1 MNTAQRGRIAKKEI
15 NLIHQFIKQNLNNN
29 KLINN
34 KKKKKTSSRE
44 LVRWPTR
51 LWFWF
56 FVLNRRATEWFVF
69 VWCWRQ
75 WQLHFAWQA
84 QLADRSSLL
93 SSSRVS
99 FYFVPFIFFCC
110 FLFFSFFF
118 LLLLLFSNCV
128 PRRKATHQSLSLS
141 AKHRCRYQRR
151 IGAKVRKK
159 KNGDDQFEMKENV
172 HQTRFPPYFDLDS
185 KK

>member
-1 MNTAQRGRIAKKEI
+1 M
-15 NLIHQFIKQNLNNN
+15 
-29 KLINN
+29 
-34 KKKKKTSSRE
+34 
-44 LVRWPTR
+44 
-51 LWFWF
+51 WFWF

-84 QLADRSSLL
+84 QLVDRSSLL

-99 FYFVPFIFFCC
+99 FYFVPFIFF
-110 FLFFSFFF
+110 
-118 LLLLLFSNCV
+118 V
-128 PRRKATHQSLSLS
+128 VVSLSSSSSSCFSCYFPTAYRDARRHTNRSLS
-141 AKHRCRYQRR
+141 QRNIVAVIKEELGPR
-151 IGAKVRKK
+151 FVKK

-185 KK
+185 KKIK